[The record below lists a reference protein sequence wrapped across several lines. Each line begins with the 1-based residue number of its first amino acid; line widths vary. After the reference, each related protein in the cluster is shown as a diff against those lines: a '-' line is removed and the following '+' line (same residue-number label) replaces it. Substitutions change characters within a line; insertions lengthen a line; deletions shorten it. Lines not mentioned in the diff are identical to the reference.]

1 MILCMDTFGGGRLKA
16 LALFSGGLDSLLA
29 IKLIQEAGVEVQPIH
44 FIMPFIDEEGEAAT
58 REKLQD
64 LADQLGVKVIFER
77 LGEDYLRILEK
88 PKYGYGKAM
97 NPCLDCHIFFLN
109 RAKTMMGEYGA
120 SFLITGEVVGQRPK
134 SQNEGAFPKI
144 DQDTGLAGLIVRPLS
159 VGHLPRTI
167 PEEQGW
173 VDLSHCPS
181 IIGRQRIVQ
190 MDLAKKYGL
199 RFQPPGGGCQLTYK
213 EFGRK
218 VMDLLRHEK
227 RIPLAPLVL
236 LNSGRHFRSP
246 NGWKLIVGRN
256 ETENRKLMRYF
267 YRQRHIE
274 ALTLSKVEIIPGPLA
289 LGFGKPEESDSQWM
303 GSIVARYCDLP
314 HGSDA
319 VIRGLSV
326 KPGEKPSRLRLPIRV
341 DKEFGFADAYRID

>member
-1 MILCMDTFGGGRLKA
+1 MKA

-44 FIMPFIDEEGEAAT
+44 FIMPFMDEEADAAE
-58 REKLQD
+58 RKKLQD
-64 LADQLGVKVIFER
+64 FADQLGVRVIFER
-77 LGEDYLRILEK
+77 LGEDYLCMLEK

-109 RAKTMMGEYGA
+109 RAKTMMAEHGA

-144 DQDTGLAGLIVRPLS
+144 DLDTGLAGLIVRPLS
-159 VGHLPRTI
+159 IGQLPPTI
-167 PEEQGW
+167 PETEGW

-190 MDLAKKYGL
+190 MALAKKYNL

-218 VMDLLRHEK
+218 VSDLLKHEK
-227 RIPLAPLVL
+227 RIPLDPLVL

-246 NGWKLIVGRN
+246 DGWKFIVGRN

-267 YRQRHIE
+267 YRHRRNE
-274 ALTLSKVEIIPGPLA
+274 TLTLCKAEIIPGPLT
-289 LGFGKPEESDSQWM
+289 LGFGEPTEADLQW
-303 GSIVARYCDLP
+303 GADLVARYCDLAQ
-314 HGSDA
+314 GEEA
-319 VIRGLSV
+319 MVQCLSV
-326 KPGEKPSRLRLPIRV
+326 IPGQKALRHVLPARV
-341 DKEFGFADAYRID
+341 DKTSGFADRYRID